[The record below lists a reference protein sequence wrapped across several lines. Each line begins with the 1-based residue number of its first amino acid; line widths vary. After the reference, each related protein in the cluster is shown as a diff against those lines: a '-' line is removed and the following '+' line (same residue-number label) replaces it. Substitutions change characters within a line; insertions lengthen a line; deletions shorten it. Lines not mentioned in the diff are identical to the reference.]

1 MPGSK
6 RLGWMVFSG
15 LSAAL
20 AGVLARRL
28 VTMAW
33 KVGTGREIPAEDD
46 DRSIGVAEAVAWAA
60 GVGAAAGVAR
70 VLSRRTAA
78 KAWEKT
84 IGEPPPGDEKKL

>member
-46 DRSIGVAEAVAWAA
+46 RSIGVAEAVAWAG

-78 KAWEKT
+78 RAWEKT